1 MSDAVEASPNG
12 RPRPREPAAIF
23 LDKAERGGYY
33 LPMREMDS
41 RRRRPMPQELN
52 PRVRSLAAREL
63 ASLFEAWVAED
74 TPNRERPENNNVL
87 NKLDAARTEEK
98 DLDADKR
105 FKEAADILIKL
116 DVVTQQE
123 FDQLMGG
130 E

>member
-1 MSDAVEASPNG
+1 
-12 RPRPREPAAIF
+12 
-23 LDKAERGGYY
+23 
-33 LPMREMDS
+33 
-41 RRRRPMPQELN
+41 MPQELN